1 MTTPISIQS
10 TPLVKA
16 AEQNSLKRVQELL
29 LAGHNPNEGNKYEN
43 SALAEAIFHG
53 NIPMIKW
60 FLQYGADPNAPE
72 SEGFSAL
79 YELVLSPSSRS
90 YCILKRLLKAG
101 ADANTVVMKRPLL
114 FHAILHKNSKAVRIL
129 LKYGADPNLAKE
141 GKVTPLMTAAYFA
154 DISIMEMLLK
164 HGADVNARDGSGC
177 NALFYVVMGDC
188 PWQEILP
195 RFKLLFKYGIDLHA
209 QEEHDK
215 NILQFGSRLD
225 NATKRWLRKHG
236 VKE

>member
-60 FLQYGADPNAPE
+60 LLRYGADPNAPE
-72 SEGFSAL
+72 SEGFSAM
-79 YELVLSPSSRS
+79 YELVRSPSPRS

-101 ADANTVVMKRPLL
+101 AEANTIVMKSPLL
-114 FHAILHKNSKAVRIL
+114 FHAIRHKNSKAVRIL
-129 LKYGADPNLAKE
+129 IKYGAH
-141 GKVTPLMTAAYFA
+141 V
-154 DISIMEMLLK
+154 
-164 HGADVNARDGSGC
+164 
-177 NALFYVVMGDC
+177 
-188 PWQEILP
+188 
-195 RFKLLFKYGIDLHA
+195 
-209 QEEHDK
+209 
-215 NILQFGSRLD
+215 
-225 NATKRWLRKHG
+225 
-236 VKE
+236 

>member
-16 AEQNSLKRVQELL
+16 AEQNSLKRVKELL
-29 LAGHNPNEGNKYEN
+29 SAGYNPNEKNEHEN

-60 FLQYGADPNAPE
+60 LLRYGADPNTPE

-101 ADANTVVMKRPLL
+101 ANANSIVMKKPLL
-114 FHAILHKNSKAVRIL
+114 FHAIRHKNSKAVRIL
-129 LKYGADPNLAKE
+129 LKYGADPNLAEE
-141 GKVTPLMTAAYFA
+141 GKVTPLMIAAYYGQIKTIK
-154 DISIMEMLLK
+154 DLLK
-164 HGADVNARDGSGC
+164 YKANLFARNAYGEQANAYVCSGLGTTHK
-177 NALFYVVMGDC
+177 AKTVS
-188 PWQEILP
+188 
-195 RFKLLFKYGIDLHA
+195 RFLSQYGF
-209 QEEHDK
+209 E
-215 NILQFGSRLD
+215 
-225 NATKRWLRKHG
+225 
-236 VKE
+236 